1 MKETGGEGEGER
13 RAKKRGKKGGRKKGE
28 RGGGELDFFH
38 SAQGEDG
45 EVKEGGHLWGLS
57 ASEAPRWIL

>member
-1 MKETGGEGEGER
+1 MKETGEKGGEEQ
-13 RAKKRGKKGGRKKGE
+13 KKRQKGGRKKGE

-45 EVKEGGHLWGLS
+45 EVKEGGHLWDLS
-57 ASEAPRWIL
+57 ASEAPRWVL